1 MMRLL
6 YIVFGLVILLV
17 VAVAAIPFLVP
28 TDTITAQV
36 IQSVK
41 ESTGRELKIG
51 SDPKFSLF
59 PSIALEARDVA
70 ISNPGGLATGSLL
83 AADEIQV
90 NLALMPLFSGD
101 VDVKKFV
108 LVKPVIDLKVA
119 KDGSA
124 NWDFGN
130 GETAGQESTSGSST
144 DAGSPVGLENLRL
157 GQIEIVDGTV
167 LYADETSNGAF
178 TLNKINVALGLRDIS
193 SPLEAKGA
201 AVWNG
206 ENVELEINLGQPKA
220 LMDGGSTS
228 LVTKLSSKHITSSFD
243 GTVSADKDKGVAGT
257 LAASS
262 PSIRDL
268 AKWAGN
274 PLAPG
279 NGLGPFSVRSSVK
292 YANDTMTLS
301 DAEIGL
307 DDMNAKGSAVVALGG
322 DRPNIKANLGVD
334 SINVNKYLSGGG
346 AAGSGASSSGG
357 QTGSGGWNDAKID
370 FSGLNAVNAD
380 LNLAASQILYNKI
393 KIGKSALAISLQGGK
408 LSANLSQLALYGGN
422 GKGKLS
428 LNGAAETPALN
439 ANFAIAG
446 IDGFPLLQDAADM
459 KWLEGTGQLS
469 FDIAASGVSQRQMVS
484 TLGGKAKLVF
494 ADGAIRGINI
504 AQMIRTL
511 GTSALT
517 GWSDGGAQKTDFS
530 SFSSS
535 FSIKNGIA
543 SSTDLSLIGPL
554 VRITGGGS
562 INMPQQSINYRVN
575 PKLVASLEGQGGG
588 VDLAGLKIPVVIE
601 GPWSN
606 PKIYPDIKGI
616 LENPEAAF
624 KALEGLGKGGVK
636 GIEKGVKD
644 VIKDGNPE
652 DIIKDVLKPKDG
664 EKSKDPLGGVLK
676 KLF

>member
-17 VAVAAIPFLVP
+17 VAVAALPFLVP

-36 IQSVK
+36 IQTVK

-59 PSIALEARDVA
+59 PSIALEAKDVA

-108 LVKPVIDLKVA
+108 LVKPVIDLKVT
-119 KDGSA
+119 KDGAA
-124 NWDFGN
+124 NWDFGS
-130 GETAGQESTSGSST
+130 GETTGQESTWSSST
-144 DAGSPVGLENLRL
+144 EASSPVGLENLRL
-157 GQIEIVDGTV
+157 GQIEIVDGTI
-167 LYADETSNGAF
+167 LYADEVSGGAF
-178 TLNKINVALGLRDIS
+178 SLDKINVALSLRDIV
-193 SPLEAKGA
+193 SPLEVKGS

-206 ENVELEINLGQPKA
+206 ENMELEVNLGQPKA
-220 LMDGGSTS
+220 LMDGGNTS
-228 LVTKLSSKHITSSFD
+228 LSTKLSSKHITTSFD
-243 GTVSADKDKGVAGT
+243 GTVSADKDVGVAGA
-257 LAASS
+257 LSASS
-262 PSIRDL
+262 PSIREM
-268 AKWAGN
+268 AAWAGS

-292 YANDTMTLS
+292 YANDTMTLA

-322 DRPNIKANLGVD
+322 DRPSIKANLGVD

-346 AAGSGASSSGG
+346 EAASGG
-357 QTGSGGWNDAKID
+357 TSGGGQSGSGGWSDAKID
-370 FSGLNAVNAD
+370 FSGLNAVNAN
-380 LNLAASQILYNKI
+380 LNLAASQILYKKI
-393 KIGKSALAISLQGGK
+393 KIGKSALVVSLQGGK
-408 LSANLSQLALYGGN
+408 LSVNLTQLALYGGN

-428 LNGAAETPALN
+428 LNGAASTPALN
-439 ANFAIAG
+439 ANFAIGG
-446 IDGFPLLQDAADM
+446 IEGFGLLRDAANM
-459 KWLEGTGQLS
+459 KWLEGTGQMALN
-469 FDIAASGVSQRQMVS
+469 ITANGVSQRQMVS
-484 TLGGKAKLVF
+484 TLGGNAKIVF
-494 ADGAIRGINI
+494 ANGAIRGVNI
-504 AQMIRTL
+504 AQMVRTL

-517 GWSDGGAQKTDFS
+517 GWSGGEAQKTDFS

-535 FSIKNGIA
+535 FAIKNGVA

-554 VRITGGGS
+554 VRVTGGGS
-562 INMPQQSINYRVN
+562 INMPQQTVSYRVN

-606 PKIYPDIKGI
+606 PNIYPDIKGI

-644 VIKDGNPE
+644 VIKNGNPE
-652 DIIKDVLKPKDG
+652 DVIKDILKPSDG
-664 EKSKDPLGGVLK
+664 DEKKDPIGGVLK